1 MASTAYTL
9 QTLQDRIHTLVEND
23 PTTPSTTDD
32 EWAIRY
38 RLICQA
44 INNWDSEDV
53 YWNELWKP
61 LATPITVVAGQT
73 TYPLTSVASDFVFAG
88 SYIKVTDPANS
99 NSYQYLEV
107 IENSDLTK
115 LRDNTHSVYFTG
127 NQGSGY
133 TMNLGFTPATG
144 DGFTGMN
151 ITFNY
156 YKSSLIP
163 ISVTD
168 VNFTPEMSNPDY
180 IIYWVASQKHLMDG
194 NTNQYEIYSNLADN
208 CLEKMKIFNETKP
221 VDSSNKIDDVEL
233 IRNNASF
240 GW

>member
-1 MASTAYTL
+1 
-9 QTLQDRIHTLVEND
+9 
-23 PTTPSTTDD
+23 
-32 EWAIRY
+32 
-38 RLICQA
+38 
-44 INNWDSEDV
+44 
-53 YWNELWKP
+53 
-61 LATPITVVAGQT
+61 
-73 TYPLTSVASDFVFAG
+73 
-88 SYIKVTDPANS
+88 
-99 NSYQYLEV
+99 
-107 IENSDLTK
+107 
-115 LRDNTHSVYFTG
+115 
-127 NQGSGY
+127 
-133 TMNLGFTPATG
+133 MNLGFTPATG